1 MDYNTQRKHLN
12 VPEYGRNIQMLV
24 EYIVN
29 NIKEKEERTRAAYAV
44 VNLMAQQNPQLRNQ
58 PEFLQKIW
66 DHIHIIA
73 NYQLDVDSPYPPPEP
88 LDKNAIAS
96 KKPAY
101 PQRTFK
107 YHFYGENIELMIKQ
121 AILMEEGEQKSK
133 YVQILASY
141 MKYCYRNWNDDKVS
155 DDIIIRH
162 LGELSKGLLTVDK
175 VDDLIVNSKQGPV
188 NKPFQKDYKKF
199 KGRTNQNYKRN
210 R

>member
-1 MDYNTQRKHLN
+1 MEYNTQRKHLN
-12 VPEYGRNIQMLV
+12 VPEYGRNVQMLV
-24 EYIVN
+24 EHIIN
-29 NIKEKEERTRAAYAV
+29 NIQDKEERTRAAFAI
-44 VNLMAQQNPQLRNQ
+44 VNLMAQQNPQMRNQ
-58 PEFLQKIW
+58 PEFMQKIW

-73 NYQLDVDSPYPPPEP
+73 DYKLDIDSPYPAPEP

-121 AILMEEGEQKSK
+121 AVLMEDGEQKTR

-155 DDIIIRH
+155 DEVIIKH
-162 LGELSKGLLTVDK
+162 LTELSKGQLSVDR
-175 VDDLIVNSKQGPV
+175 VDDIIISSKPNTV
-188 NKPFQKDYKKF
+188 KTFQKDYKKF
-199 KGRTNQNYKRN
+199 KGRSNPNYKRG